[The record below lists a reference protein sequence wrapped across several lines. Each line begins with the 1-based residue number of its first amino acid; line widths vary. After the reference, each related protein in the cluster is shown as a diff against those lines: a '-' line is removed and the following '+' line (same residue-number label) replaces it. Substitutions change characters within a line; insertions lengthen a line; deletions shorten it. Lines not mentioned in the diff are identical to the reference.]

1 MRRIEHNITNQP
13 IKSTTNK
20 QVQNPVMER
29 QFMNIK
35 SNALSF
41 QRLIAVMSFRSVT
54 LHGEIWAPSMQNW
67 LARRQPEKNVRNR
80 PGKLTFLFFFSKLDF
95 LRGQFLDAARM
106 DAHVALIPTKEPPS
120 GPPRIPRDLPRDL
133 FWRWLEPQL
142 VVKRRADRW
151 QRKVEMPYF
160 WLGLGT
166 LVKFRESLE
175 PQCVVRRRAFFY

>member
-1 MRRIEHNITNQP
+1 MPCRFKDLLPLCRFDRWRSMAKFQHCQCKT
-13 IKSTTNK
+13 SLRDG
-20 QVQNPVMER
+20 R
-29 QFMNIK
+29 QKRMWGTD
-35 SNALSF
+35 L
-41 QRLIAVMSFRSVT
+41 
-54 LHGEIWAPSMQNW
+54 ENW
-67 LARRQPEKNVRNR
+67 R
-80 PGKLTFLFFFSKLDF
+80 FFFFSKLDF

-106 DAHVALIPTKEPPS
+106 DTHVALIPTKEPPS

-151 QRKVEMPYF
+151 QRKVEMAYF

-166 LVKFRESLE
+166 LVKFREWLE

>member
-1 MRRIEHNITNQP
+1 M
-13 IKSTTNK
+13 K
-20 QVQNPVMER
+20 R

-35 SNALSF
+35 NDALSF
-41 QRLIAVMSFRSVT
+41 QRLIAVISFRSVT

-67 LARRQPEKNVRNR
+67 LARRQPEKNMRNR
-80 PGKLTFLFFFSKLDF
+80 PGKSTFLFFFFQKSISW
-95 LRGQFLDAARM
+95 GVNSLDAARM
-106 DAHVALIPTKEPPS
+106 DAHVTLVPTKEPPS

-151 QRKVEMPYF
+151 QRKVEMAYF

-166 LVKFRESLE
+166 LVKFREWLE